1 MGRAGPSDLDSER
14 KTMRIPLHVRLF
26 TLSGL
31 ALALVSCG
39 ATDDT
44 ASLDAPDAPATPS
57 PHLYLWAGDADAG
70 EGDSDFLA
78 VVDAD
83 PESPT
88 YGSVLGTAPVGS
100 AGNDPHHAEPI
111 APTGGLLFA
120 NGFNAN
126 RTFLFDLSSPGK
138 AAFVRELDKIPG
150 FEYTHSFYR
159 LENSHVLATFQRGD
173 GSRPGD
179 AGGLA
184 EFDADGN
191 LVRMTSAADSDF
203 EGAMIRPYAL
213 EVFPEVD
220 RILTTSNAMMLL
232 DPETGRYVFERSENV
247 VQLWRLSDLSLLA
260 TLTLPL
266 LPPAEGP
273 ECFIEHLMTGEDCTP
288 SRIAGHNRPFEI
300 RPLPGGSAI
309 LNTFACGFYR
319 VHAMDTD
326 EPRVDVLMN
335 WPEKAGCSV
344 PTIVGKFEV
353 LPIMFANEIVTLD
366 VSDPTS
372 PVEVASRT
380 FDDGFMPHLAQVDP
394 GTYRV
399 AVTGIGPDA
408 GPVLMYWV
416 DPDTGELTLDEAFG
430 QADGL
435 GPGFSMT
442 RDEWPHGPTG
452 PAIPHAALFGR

>member
-1 MGRAGPSDLDSER
+1 
-14 KTMRIPLHVRLF
+14 MRISLHVRLF

-39 ATDDT
+39 ATDDA
-44 ASLDAPDAPATPS
+44 ASPDAPDAPATPS
-57 PHLYLWAGDADAG
+57 PYLYLWAGDADAA

-111 APTGGLLFA
+111 APTEGLLFA

-126 RTFLFDLSSPGK
+126 RTFLFDLSSPGEP
-138 AAFVRELDKIPG
+138 AFVRELDKIPG
-150 FEYTHSFYR
+150 FEYLHSFYR
-159 LENSHVLATFQRGD
+159 LENGHVLATFQRGD

-179 AGGLA
+179 TGGLA
-184 EFDADGN
+184 EFDADGV
-191 LVRMTSAADSDF
+191 LVRVTSAADPDF
-203 EGAMIRPYAL
+203 EDRMIRPYAL
-213 EVFPEVD
+213 EVFPEID
-220 RILTTSNAMMLL
+220 RVLTTSNAMMLI
-232 DPETGRYVFERSENV
+232 DPETGGFVFERAENV
-247 VQLWRLSDLSLLA
+247 LQLWRLSDLSLLA
-260 TLTLPL
+260 TLTLSP
-266 LPPAEGP
+266 LPPAEEP
-273 ECFIEHLMTGEDCTP
+273 ECFVEHLMTGQDCTP

-300 RPLPGGSAI
+300 RPHPDGSAI

-319 VHAMDTD
+319 IHAIDTD

-335 WPEKAGCSV
+335 WPEAAGCAV
-344 PTIVGKFEV
+344 PTMVGIFEV

-372 PVEVASRT
+372 PVEVASLT
-380 FDDGFMPHLAQVDP
+380 FDEGFMPHWAQVDP

-399 AVTGIGPDA
+399 AVTGLGPDI
-408 GPVLMYWV
+408 GQVLMYWV